1 MAIGVSCKRQN
12 LYDMQPQF
20 ERLTDDQWKGIKVF
34 LNWQRPRKYDLRKIF
49 DAILWI
55 TRTVPKDLP
64 SRRNAG

>member
-34 LNWQRPRKYDLRKIF
+34 LNWQRHRKYDLREIF

-55 TRTVPKDLP
+55 T
-64 SRRNAG
+64 